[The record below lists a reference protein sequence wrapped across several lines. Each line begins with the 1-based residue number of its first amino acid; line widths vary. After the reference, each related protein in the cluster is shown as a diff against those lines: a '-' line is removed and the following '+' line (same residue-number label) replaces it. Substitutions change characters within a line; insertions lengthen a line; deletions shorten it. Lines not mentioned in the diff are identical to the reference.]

1 MPAASIELDKCKC
14 GRPHDGW
21 PGDDGGELC
30 QDCWESECSESY
42 WRELGKLEAIMPQH
56 YTRATTEVSV
66 YCNRCR
72 KETMHRV
79 DDRKRGPCLECLA
92 RLENLADER
101 KRKPD
106 PKPQPKQG
114 GLFE

>member
-1 MPAASIELDKCKC
+1 
-14 GRPHDGW
+14 
-21 PGDDGGELC
+21 
-30 QDCWESECSESY
+30 
-42 WRELGKLEAIMPQH
+42 MPQH

-92 RLENLADER
+92 RLESLSEAR
-101 KRKPD
+101 KQKPAAEA
-106 PKPQPKQG
+106 KPKQG